1 MLTYPD
7 IDPAALR
14 IGEFAVHWYGLMYL
28 IGFVAAW
35 WLGYRRAR
43 RSDSGWRPAEIGDLV
58 FYAALGVILGGRI
71 GYVLFY
77 NFGLFMNDP
86 LMLLRV
92 WQGGMSFHGGLL
104 GVLLAMWL
112 YGRKTG
118 RSFFQV
124 TDFIAPLVPIGLGAG
139 RVGNFINGEL
149 WGRVSDLPWAMQLPC
164 ARFWD
169 YCDGRTV
176 GFSAPR
182 HPSML
187 YEAFLE
193 GLVLF
198 LVLWW
203 FSRRPRPVM
212 AVSGLFLLGYGAFRF
227 GVEFVRV
234 PDAQLGYLALDWV
247 TMGQVLSAPMI
258 LFGIVLL
265 LLSRRGGGER

>member
-14 IGEFAVHWYGLMYL
+14 LGEFAVHWYGLMYL

-35 WLGYRRAR
+35 WLGSVRAR
-43 RSDSGWRPAEIGDLV
+43 RPDSGWRAQEIGDLI

-77 NFGLFMNDP
+77 NFGLFLDDP

-104 GVLLAMWL
+104 GVLIAMWL

-118 RSFFQV
+118 RTFFQV
-124 TDFIAPLVPIGLGAG
+124 TDFVAPLVPIGLGAG
-139 RVGNFINGEL
+139 RIGNFINGEL
-149 WGRVSDLPWAMQLPC
+149 WGRVSDVPWAMQLPC
-164 ARFWD
+164 ARFPD
-169 YCDGRTV
+169 FCGGAVT

-198 LVLWW
+198 VILWLY
-203 FSRRPRPVM
+203 SRRPRPTM
-212 AVSGLFLLGYGAFRF
+212 AVSGLFLLGYGMFRF

-234 PDAQLGYLALDWV
+234 PDAHLGYLALDWV
-247 TMGQVLSAPMI
+247 TMGQILSAPMI
-258 LFGIVLL
+258 VFGIILL
-265 LLSRRGGGER
+265 ALSRRAKSAS